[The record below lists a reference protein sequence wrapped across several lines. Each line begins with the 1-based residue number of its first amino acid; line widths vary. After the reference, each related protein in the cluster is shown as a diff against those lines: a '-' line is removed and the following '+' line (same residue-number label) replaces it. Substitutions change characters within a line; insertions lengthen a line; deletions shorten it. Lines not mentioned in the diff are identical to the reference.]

1 MKIGN
6 IELDNPLI
14 LAPMAG
20 ITELPLR
27 MLAKSQGCAL
37 VVSEMISANGLVYGA
52 EKTMELLKST
62 PAERPLSVQIFGAEP
77 AIMRDAAQ
85 IVQEKGADIVDINLG
100 CSVKKIVR
108 QGAGVALMR
117 EPRQFQAVIKAVRNR
132 LKLPLTIK
140 IRSGWDKIGDQAV
153 AICRIAQDEG
163 VDAVAVHP
171 RTAQQGFRGIA
182 DWTFIGRLKKTLSIP
197 VIGNGDIGTAEDSL
211 KMLRET
217 GCDAVMIGRAA
228 IGNPW
233 IFSQT
238 LALMA
243 GRRPEAPDIAA
254 RQKQTLR
261 YMDYMIQQF
270 GEIRAV
276 RMMRSRLPWFV
287 KGLPWA
293 GGFRNGIIRME
304 TMEQMKEAVE
314 RYFGEFT
321 WAQQFS
327 MGRNVCLPVLK

>member
-6 IELDNPLI
+6 VALKNPLV

-27 MLAKSQGCAL
+27 VLAKMQGCAL

-52 EKTMELLKST
+52 EKTMELLKTT
-62 PAERPLSVQIFGAEP
+62 PAERPLCVQIFGAEP

-85 IVQEKGADIVDINLG
+85 IVQEKGADLVDINLG

-108 QGAGVALMR
+108 QGAGSALMR
-117 EPRQFQAVIKAVRNR
+117 EPRQFRAVVKAVRSR
-132 LKLPLTIK
+132 LNIPLTIK
-140 IRSGWDKIGDQAV
+140 IRLGWDTTGDQAV

-163 VDAVAVHP
+163 VDAVTVHP
-171 RTAQQGFRGIA
+171 RTAQQGFRGTA
-182 DWTFIGRLKKTLSIP
+182 DWKFIGRLKKTLAIP
-197 VIGNGDIGTAEDSL
+197 VVGNGDVRSADDIL
-211 KMLRET
+211 KMRRET

-233 IFSQT
+233 IFSQA

-243 GRRPEAPDIAA
+243 GGIPETTDFCA
-254 RQKQTLR
+254 RQEETLR
-261 YMDYMIQQF
+261 YMDYMVQHF

-276 RMMRSRLPWFV
+276 RMLRSRLPWFV
-287 KGLPWA
+287 KGLPMA
-293 GGFRNGIIRME
+293 ASFRNGIIQME
-304 TMEQMKEAVE
+304 TAEALKEAIQG
-314 RYFGEFT
+314 YFGGLSR
-321 WAQQFS
+321 Q
-327 MGRNVCLPVLK
+327 